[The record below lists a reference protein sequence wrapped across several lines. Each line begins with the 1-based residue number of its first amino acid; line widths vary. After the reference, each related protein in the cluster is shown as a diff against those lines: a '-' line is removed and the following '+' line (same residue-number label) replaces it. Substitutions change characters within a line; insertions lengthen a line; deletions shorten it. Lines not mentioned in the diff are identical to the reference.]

1 MTSKSFSLYLVL
13 LCMQGIVFG
22 QDTCV
27 CLETMATATLKE
39 HQGNL
44 SDQEIKDLFPRNCE
58 DYVNAIEENLELYPI
73 EAMLEL
79 TESLTQCP
87 ENADRGAIKIEEG
100 IILSFT
106 KEEFI
111 YISDLMNTTAL
122 YFIDPIQ
129 LMLSDVNEETI
140 STMMNELED
149 YVAVLESRD
158 YTYMVYAHPEK
169 MANWLT
175 LALLGSED

>member
-27 CLETMATATLKE
+27 CLETMATASVKE
-39 HQGNL
+39 YQGSL
-44 SDQEIKDLFPRNCE
+44 SDQEIKNLYPRNCK
-58 DYVNAIEENLELYPI
+58 DYVNAMEENYELYPI

-79 TESLTQCP
+79 TETLTQCP
-87 ENADRGAIKIEEG
+87 ENAVRGANEMEEG
-100 IILSFT
+100 INLSFT

-111 YISDLMNTTAL
+111 YISDLMNITAL
-122 YFIDPIQ
+122 YFINPIQ
-129 LMLSDVNEETI
+129 IMFSDVNEETI

-158 YTYMVYAHPEK
+158 YTYMIYAHPKK

>member
-1 MTSKSFSLYLVL
+1 
-13 LCMQGIVFG
+13 
-22 QDTCV
+22 
-27 CLETMATATLKE
+27 
-39 HQGNL
+39 
-44 SDQEIKDLFPRNCE
+44 
-58 DYVNAIEENLELYPI
+58 
-73 EAMLEL
+73 
-79 TESLTQCP
+79 
-87 ENADRGAIKIEEG
+87 
-100 IILSFT
+100 
-106 KEEFI
+106 
-111 YISDLMNTTAL
+111 MNTTAL

-140 STMMNELED
+140 GIMMNELED